1 MQVFIIGTPLETAKA
16 MYADTRRYNKQI
28 VECKQILDAL
38 NGKTA
43 WRNHPCTLQY
53 RGHERWLINYMYC
66 LIAYRNGD
74 ILMALNSNHH
84 CLELVPNF
92 HTQEYFTQMKRRL
105 YTKSKELYKQWSNFG
120 ESDCNWYWSA
130 NENKFIKYINGKR
143 IE

>member
-16 MYADTRRYNKQI
+16 MIADKRRYNKQI
-28 VECKQILDAL
+28 IECKQILDAL
-38 NGKTA
+38 NGQTA
-43 WRNHPCTLQY
+43 WKNHPCTLQY

-74 ILMALNSNHH
+74 ILTALNSNHH
-84 CLELVPNF
+84 CSELVPNF

-105 YTKSKELYKQWSNFG
+105 YTKSKELYKQWYNLG
-120 ESDCNWYWSA
+120 ESACNWYWSA

-143 IE
+143 IN